1 MTPTHGRAPIGE
13 RVTGLVP
20 RNRGTVTTMLG
31 ALTLTGISAMMTIEG
46 ATTGPVFS
54 TFVEHMLLPRLKPGD
69 VVVLDNVGA
78 HKVPRAKELVE
89 SVGARL
95 LFMPPYHP
103 ELNPIEEAW
112 SKIKTILRAAEAR
125 TIEALDNAIAAAVT
139 AVTPS
144 DAIGW
149 IRHAG
154 YQLN

>member
-13 RVTGLVP
+13 RVTGSVP

-31 ALTLTGISAMMTIEG
+31 ALTLHGISAVMTIEG

-54 TFVEHMLLPRLKPGD
+54 TFVEHMLLPKLKQGD

-78 HKVPRAKELVE
+78 HKVARAKELVE
-89 SVGARL
+89 SAGARL

-112 SKIKTILRAAEAR
+112 SKIKTALRRAEAR
-125 TIEALDNAIAAAVT
+125 TIDALDRAIAAAIS
-139 AVTPS
+139 AVTPT
-144 DAIGW
+144 DAVGW
-149 IRHAG
+149 FRHAG
-154 YQLN
+154 YQVT